1 MLFVFI
7 ILINLLE
14 FIRFCFLFLG
24 IIRCLIEIIQGQ
36 NQSSYILL
44 EFVILFIMILF
55 LISFFFRLLNY
66 DDLINIINFT
76 CLSLLSGLLF
86 QFIMLFYKFLIY
98 DFSFRIWIAISVFYL
113 ARLWKYLHQIH
124 HRNLLLQFLFFYYL
138 IP

>member
-24 IIRCLIEIIQGQ
+24 IIRCLIEIIQSQ

-124 HRNLLLQFLFFYYL
+124 HHNLLLQFLFFYYL